1 MGLNTRPP
9 GRREAPPAPF
19 SVAGGRLWAG
29 RQGQRPNSQ
38 TSKQTCGTQSGMRRN
53 YCALRYLSP
62 GLRHFHVRAPQ
73 HAEHSQ
79 KAPTQIEQL
88 PKYGGQ
94 CDTLHDVH
102 GQVGPGKQVLFHVAS
117 LRFPPP
123 SFLRGRSDAR
133 VTILV
138 QLYTKVTF
146 PGLMHSAQRVEYDI
160 NNDLIS

>member
-88 PKYGGQ
+88 QSMAASATPCTMSMAKSAQANRSFSMSPRFVSRRRPFCEGGQ
-94 CDTLHDVH
+94 TH
-102 GQVGPGKQVLFHVAS
+102 GLLFSCSFIPRLPFQV
-117 LRFPPP
+117 
-123 SFLRGRSDAR
+123 
-133 VTILV
+133 
-138 QLYTKVTF
+138 
-146 PGLMHSAQRVEYDI
+146 
-160 NNDLIS
+160 

>member
-1 MGLNTRPP
+1 MHRNTSSGLVALFRC
-9 GRREAPPAPF
+9 APVILLGV
-19 SVAGGRLWAG
+19 VAG
-29 RQGQRPNSQ
+29 PKS
-38 TSKQTCGTQSGMRRN
+38 GT
-53 YCALRYLSP
+53 
-62 GLRHFHVRAPQ
+62 PQ
-73 HAEHSQ
+73 QVNQIIADG
-79 KAPTQIEQL
+79 TQIEQL

-102 GQVGPGKQVLFHVAS
+102 GQVGPGKQVLLHVAS